1 MNFQNNTNNQNVSP
15 RRISELKYTSARNN
29 LLLMIILTAVN
40 MILVAVSANVTMLF
54 SATVPYYSFILGI
67 NDQSKVFTPFF
78 VAFSLICLAAY
89 VICWVFSKKHFGWM
103 IAALVMFSLDTLFL
117 IGLYILL
124 GDAFGIL
131 DTLIHVWVLY
141 YLIVGVIN
149 GVKLKKLPEEEQEII
164 TIEEENNDIHDDN
177 ASETSD
183 ESNKD

>member
-1 MNFQNNTNNQNVSP
+1 
-15 RRISELKYTSARNN
+15 
-29 LLLMIILTAVN
+29 
-40 MILVAVSANVTMLF
+40 
-54 SATVPYYSFILGI
+54 
-67 NDQSKVFTPFF
+67 
-78 VAFSLICLAAY
+78 
-89 VICWVFSKKHFGWM
+89 M

-164 TIEEENNDIHDDN
+164 TIEEENNDTHDDN